1 MNTSTALYT
10 SETILARHTTAAII
24 IRKCNDAGCVRIETR
39 ARHFIFFSFLIILNT
54 HSQWIQVYSILRIRT
69 LLV

>member
-10 SETILARHTTAAII
+10 SETILARHTTATAAII

-39 ARHFIFFSFLIILNT
+39 ARHFIFFFFFDYIEYTFSMD
-54 HSQWIQVYSILRIRT
+54 SSV
-69 LLV
+69 